1 LFEETILELRSLLQR
16 ERILVQCFLEKTS
29 SEIADELSYTQMK
42 IRLIKLSGKL
52 EEAETRLENLQK
64 DLKLLLKMWG

>member
-1 LFEETILELRSLLQR
+1 MFEETILELRSLLQR